1 MRVFKIWFATSQE
14 GGRKKVVVVV
24 EDVVACAVAEVVVVV
39 EQCDRRNLEEA
50 VADNQTD
57 QSQSCLQ
64 VAAVVVAGT
73 NVQSKYHHQ

>member
-1 MRVFKIWFATSQE
+1 MFKIWFATSQE

-24 EDVVACAVAEVVVVV
+24 EDVVACAVVEVVVVV
-39 EQCDRRNLEEA
+39 EQCDRKNLGEV
-50 VADNQTD
+50 VADNQTG

-64 VAAVVVAGT
+64 VAVAVVGT

>member
-1 MRVFKIWFATSQE
+1 MFKIWFATSQE

-24 EDVVACAVAEVVVVV
+24 EDVVACAVVEVVVV
-39 EQCDRRNLEEA
+39 EQCDRRNLGEV

-64 VAAVVVAGT
+64 VAVAVVGT